1 MCILTYINNSNFFL
15 KILKMGKKFS
25 KNIYICRIKLKYL
38 MIMAKRQECVN
49 LLVSKL
55 QGATGKSKTECEQ
68 FAIRVIEVFDTA
80 SEREKYYQSY
90 LDAIENDF
98 QMFLNQFNAK

>member
-1 MCILTYINNSNFFL
+1 
-15 KILKMGKKFS
+15 
-25 KNIYICRIKLKYL
+25 
-38 MIMAKRQECVN
+38 MAKRNECVS

-55 QGATGKSKTECEQ
+55 QEATGKSKSECEH
-68 FAIRVIEVFDTA
+68 FAIRAIEVFDTA
-80 SEREKYYQSY
+80 SEREKFYQSY